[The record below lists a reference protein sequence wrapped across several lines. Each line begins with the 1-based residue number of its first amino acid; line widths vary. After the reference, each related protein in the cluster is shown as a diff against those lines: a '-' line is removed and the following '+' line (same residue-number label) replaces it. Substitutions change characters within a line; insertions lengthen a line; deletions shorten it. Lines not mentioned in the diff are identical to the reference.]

1 MRDPNL
7 EWEELHTEH
16 IIQDRWIDFRKTAY
30 RYPDGRVFEPFY
42 TFSRPDYAVIVAS
55 DTEGRFI
62 CVRQFRQGIREVTTE
77 FPAGG
82 LDSRDGSR
90 GGPEEA
96 LAAAKR
102 ELKEETGYVSDC
114 WTRLMTIP
122 SNATISDNYAHIFR
136 AENCRPESEQHL
148 DETEVLRVVL
158 LDRNEME
165 NLIAEGEFQQ
175 SVHVL
180 AWLLAL
186 RAGRI

>member
-1 MRDPNL
+1 MDDYYVM
-7 EWEELHTEH
+7 E
-16 IIQDRWIDFRKTAY
+16 
-30 RYPDGRVFEPFY
+30 YPDWV
-42 TFSRPDYAVIVAS
+42 TVIAI
-55 DTEGRFI
+55 TEDGNYVMEQQYRH
-62 CVRQFRQGIREVTTE
+62 GIQKTCYELC
-77 FPAGG
+77 GG
-82 LDSRDGSR
+82 TIEKGEN
-90 GGPEEA
+90 PME
-96 LAAAKR
+96 AAKR

-165 NLIAEGEFQQ
+165 SLIAEGEFQQ
-175 SVHVL
+175 SVHGL

>member
-1 MRDPNL
+1 MKQP
-7 EWEELHTEH
+7 
-16 IIQDRWIDFRKTAY
+16 
-30 RYPDGRVFEPFY
+30 
-42 TFSRPDYAVIVAS
+42 
-55 DTEGRFI
+55 
-62 CVRQFRQGIREVTTE
+62 
-77 FPAGG
+77 
-82 LDSRDGSR
+82 GS
-90 GGPEEA
+90 
-96 LAAAKR
+96 
-102 ELKEETGYVSDC
+102 
-114 WTRLMTIP
+114 IP
-122 SNATISDNYAHIFR
+122 Y